1 VSDADL
7 PTRETLAFLERV
19 LPPSPARLLEV
30 GAGDGA
36 VSVALAARG
45 YDVTALDE
53 ALDRPEGAAADRV
66 RWIERD
72 FLHYDGGS
80 VFDVV
85 LFTRSLHH
93 LAPIEDALAR
103 AIGALAPGG
112 RVVAEEFAYDRV
124 NLPTARWFYDL
135 QAVLEAAG
143 IVAAAGD
150 AGDEGNPLGRWR
162 REHAGEPPLPTGHA
176 ILAAAR
182 ERLDL
187 TLVEE
192 APYLYR
198 YVWERLQ
205 DGEAASRTAEMV
217 LRIER
222 RLVRERDIAAAGLRF
237 VGLPL

>member
-1 VSDADL
+1 VTL

-19 LPPSPARLLEV
+19 LPPAPSRILEV

-36 VSVALAARG
+36 VSLALASQG

-53 ALDRPEGAAADRV
+53 SLDAPARGDAV

-72 FLHYDGGS
+72 FLHFDGDGA
-80 VFDVV
+80 FDVV

-93 LAPIEDALAR
+93 MAPLDDALGR
-103 AIGALAPGG
+103 AIQALAPGG

-135 QAVLEAAG
+135 RTVLGAG
-143 IVAAAGD
+143 GLLHSGAGTEED
-150 AGDEGNPLGRWR
+150 GNPLGRWR
-162 REHAGEPPLPTGHA
+162 REHATDPPLPTGHT
-176 ILAAAR
+176 ILAVAR
-182 ERLDL
+182 ARLDL

-198 YVWERLQ
+198 YVWDELR
-205 DGEAASRTAEMV
+205 DVAGAREAAEAV

-222 RLVRERDIAAAGLRF
+222 RSTRERDIAAAGLRF
-237 VGLPL
+237 VGTPLG